1 MSLYNF
7 GAKES
12 SLMKLSTWCAA
23 KWEC

>member
-12 SLMKLSTWCAA
+12 SQTKLYHVTFR
-23 KWEC
+23 